1 MDRRLFTAGLTSFAA
16 AGLPSL
22 ASPRI
27 ASAQGLQAGRPI
39 KLVVPF
45 PAGGS
50 TDVIGRIMA
59 EGLATRLATPVVI
72 ENKPGAGG
80 TIGAAQVAKAAPD
93 GHELLIASVAIST
106 NHHIF
111 RNLSFDP
118 VKDLAPV
125 SFVATVPNALLLG
138 PHMAAR
144 STTDLIA
151 AAKAAPGKITY
162 GSAGIGTSAHLAAEL
177 FCQATGITMTHVPY
191 RGTGPAL
198 NDLVGGRLDV
208 MFDILTA
215 AIAQVKAGTVRALG
229 MTTLQP
235 NPLLPGVPPV
245 AETVAGFEVT
255 TWNGVF
261 APAATP
267 PATIERISTAI
278 AAVMAEPDVKSRL
291 SELSVEARGTPP
303 AELAALLAAESDK
316 WGRLVR
322 TANIRSGD

>member
-1 MDRRLFTAGLTSFAA
+1 M
-16 AGLPSL
+16 
-22 ASPRI
+22 
-27 ASAQGLQAGRPI
+27 
-39 KLVVPF
+39 VPF

-125 SFVATVPNALLLG
+125 SFVATVPNALLVG

-144 STTDLIA
+144 STADLIA

-162 GSAGIGTSAHLAAEL
+162 GSAASAHRPISPR
-177 FCQATGITMTHVPY
+177 T
-191 RGTGPAL
+191 
-198 NDLVGGRLDV
+198 
-208 MFDILTA
+208 
-215 AIAQVKAGTVRALG
+215 
-229 MTTLQP
+229 
-235 NPLLPGVPPV
+235 LLPG
-245 AETVAGFEVT
+245 
-255 TWNGVF
+255 
-261 APAATP
+261 
-267 PATIERISTAI
+267 ERAS
-278 AAVMAEPDVKSRL
+278 P
-291 SELSVEARGTPP
+291 
-303 AELAALLAAESDK
+303 
-316 WGRLVR
+316 
-322 TANIRSGD
+322 

>member
-1 MDRRLFTAGLTSFAA
+1 MDRRLFAATLTSFAA

-22 ASPRI
+22 AAPRM
-27 ASAQGLQAGRPI
+27 AAAQGLQAGRPI

-50 TDVIGRIMA
+50 TDVIGRILA
-59 EGLATRLATPVVI
+59 EGLATRLETPIVI

-80 TIGAAQVAKAAPD
+80 TIGATQVAKAAPD

-111 RNLSFDP
+111 RNLAFDP

-125 SFVATVPNALLLG
+125 SFVATVPNALLVG
-138 PHMAAR
+138 PHMAVR
-144 STTDLIA
+144 STADLIA

-177 FCQATGITMTHVPY
+177 FCQMTGVTMTHVPY

-229 MTTLQP
+229 VTTLQP

-245 AETVAGFEVT
+245 AETVPGFEVT

-267 PATIERISTAI
+267 PATITRISDAI
-278 AAVMAEPDVKSRL
+278 AAVMGEASVKTRL
-291 SELSVEARGTPP
+291 AELSVEARGTPP
-303 AELAALLAAESDK
+303 AGLAALLASESDK

-322 TANIRSGD
+322 AANIRSGD

>member
-1 MDRRLFTAGLTSFAA
+1 MDRRLFAATLTSFAA

-22 ASPRI
+22 AAPRM
-27 ASAQGLQAGRPI
+27 AAAQGLQAGRPI

-59 EGLATRLATPVVI
+59 EGLATRLETPIVI

-80 TIGAAQVAKAAPD
+80 TIGATQVAKAAPD

-111 RNLSFDP
+111 RNLAFDP

-125 SFVATVPNALLLG
+125 SFVATVPNALLVG
-138 PHMAAR
+138 PHMAVR
-144 STTDLIA
+144 STADLIA
-151 AAKAAPGKITY
+151 VAKAAPGKITY

-177 FCQATGITMTHVPY
+177 FCQMTGVTMTHVPY

-215 AIAQVKAGTVRALG
+215 AIAQVKASTVRALG
-229 MTTLQP
+229 VTTLQP

-245 AETVAGFEVT
+245 AETVPGFEVT

-267 PATIERISTAI
+267 PATITRISDAI
-278 AAVMAEPDVKSRL
+278 AAVMGDASVKMRL
-291 SELSVEARGTPP
+291 AELSVEARGTPP
-303 AELAALLAAESDK
+303 AGLAALLASESDK

-322 TANIRSGD
+322 AANIRSGD

>member
-1 MDRRLFTAGLTSFAA
+1 MNRRLFLASAASLLASTA
-16 AGLPSL
+16 AG
-22 ASPRI
+22 ASGFP
-27 ASAQGLQAGRPI
+27 AGRPL

-50 TDVIGRIMA
+50 TDVIARIAA
-59 EGLATRLATPVVI
+59 EGLGGRLGIPVVI

-80 TIGAAQVAKAAPD
+80 TIGASQVAKATPD
-93 GHELLIASVAIST
+93 GHELLVASVSIST

-111 RNLSFDP
+111 KSLPFDP
-118 VKDLAPV
+118 LKDLAPV
-125 SFVATVPNALLLG
+125 SLIATVPNVLLVG
-138 PHMAAR
+138 PHVTMR
-144 STTDLIA
+144 STADLIA

-177 FCQATGITMTHVPY
+177 FCQMTGVTMTHVPY

-198 NDLVGGRLDV
+198 NDLIGGRLDV

-215 AIAQVKAGTVRALG
+215 VVQQVKAGTVRALAV
-229 MTTLQP
+229 TTP
-235 NPLLPGVPPV
+235 GRNPLLPELPPV
-245 AETVAGFEVT
+245 ADTLPGFEVT

-267 PATIERISTAI
+267 
-278 AAVMAEPDVKSRL
+278 AAVIDSLSAAIVQVMRQDGVRTRL
-291 SELSVEARGTPP
+291 AELSVEALGSSPT
-303 AELAALLAAESDK
+303 ELAAWLTAESDK

-322 TANIRSGD
+322 SANIRSND

>member
-1 MDRRLFTAGLTSFAA
+1 MDRRLFIASTASFAA
-16 AGLPSL
+16 GCLSAGSIPSAL
-22 ASPRI
+22 AQ
-27 ASAQGLQAGRPI
+27 ALQPGRPI

-59 EGLATRLATPVVI
+59 EGLATRLALPVVI

-80 TIGAAQVAKAAPD
+80 TIGATQVAKAAPD
-93 GHELLIASVAIST
+93 GHELLIASVSIST

-111 RNLSFDP
+111 RNLAFDP

-125 SFVATVPNALLLG
+125 SFVATVPNALLAG
-138 PHMAAR
+138 PHMSVR
-144 STTDLIA
+144 STADLIA
-151 AAKAAPGKITY
+151 AARAAPGKITY

-177 FCQATGITMTHVPY
+177 FCQITGVTMTHVPY

-215 AIAQVKAGTVRALG
+215 AIGQVKAGSVRALG
-229 MTTLQP
+229 VTTLQR
-235 NPLLPGVPPV
+235 NPLLPDLPPV
-245 AETVAGFEVT
+245 ADTLPGFEVT

-267 PATIERISTAI
+267 PAVVELLSGAS
-278 AAVMAEPDVKSRL
+278 AAVMDEDGVKSRL
-291 SELSVEARGTPP
+291 AELSVEARGTPP
-303 AELAALLAAESDK
+303 ADLAALLAAESEK

-322 TANIRSGD
+322 IANIRSGD

>member
-1 MDRRLFTAGLTSFAA
+1 MNRRLFLASTASLLASTA
-16 AGLPSL
+16 AG
-22 ASPRI
+22 ASGFP
-27 ASAQGLQAGRPI
+27 AGRPL

-50 TDVIGRIMA
+50 TDVIARITA
-59 EGLATRLATPVVI
+59 EGLGGRLGVPVVI

-80 TIGAAQVAKAAPD
+80 TIGASQVAKATPD
-93 GHELLIASVAIST
+93 GHELLVASVSIST

-111 RNLSFDP
+111 KSLPFDP
-118 VKDLAPV
+118 LKDLAPV
-125 SFVATVPNALLLG
+125 SLIATVPNVLLVG
-138 PHMAAR
+138 PHVTMR
-144 STTDLIA
+144 STADLIA

-177 FCQATGITMTHVPY
+177 FCQMTGVTMTHVPY

-198 NDLVGGRLDV
+198 NDLIGGRLDV

-215 AIAQVKAGTVRALG
+215 VVQQVKAGTVRALAV
-229 MTTLQP
+229 TTP
-235 NPLLPGVPPV
+235 GRNPLLPELPPV
-245 AETVAGFEVT
+245 ADTLPGFEVT

-267 PATIERISTAI
+267 
-278 AAVMAEPDVKSRL
+278 AAVIDSLSAAIVQVMRQDGVRTRL
-291 SELSVEARGTPP
+291 AELSVEALGSSPT
-303 AELAALLAAESDK
+303 ELAAWLTAESDK

-322 TANIRSGD
+322 SANIRSND

>member
-27 ASAQGLQAGRPI
+27 ASAQSLQAGRPI

-125 SFVATVPNALLLG
+125 SFVATVPNALLVG

-144 STTDLIA
+144 STADLIA

-177 FCQATGITMTHVPY
+177 FCQATGVTMTHVPY

-229 MTTLQP
+229 VTTLQP

-267 PATIERISTAI
+267 PATIERISSAI
-278 AAVMAEPDVKSRL
+278 AAVMAEPEVKNRL

-303 AELAALLAAESDK
+303 ADLAALLAAESEK

-322 TANIRSGD
+322 VANIRSGD

>member
-1 MDRRLFTAGLTSFAA
+1 MDRRLFIAGLTRFMA

-22 ASPRI
+22 TASRI
-27 ASAQGLQAGRPI
+27 AAAQGLQAGRPI

-59 EGLATRLATPVVI
+59 EGLAARLATPIVV

-80 TIGAAQVAKAAPD
+80 TIGATQVAKAAPD

-111 RNLSFDP
+111 RNLAFDP
-118 VKDLAPV
+118 VRDLAPV
-125 SFVATVPNALLLG
+125 SFVATVPNALLVG

-177 FCQATGITMTHVPY
+177 FCQMTGITMTHVPY

-215 AIAQVKAGTVRALG
+215 AIGQVKAGSVRALG
-229 MTTLQP
+229 VTTLQP

-245 AETVAGFEVT
+245 AETVRDFEVT

-267 PATIERISTAI
+267 AATVTHISTAI
-278 AAVMAEPDVKSRL
+278 AAVMGDASVKNRL
-291 SELSVEARGTPP
+291 AALSVEARGTGPT
-303 AELAALLAAESDK
+303 ELASLLASESDK
-316 WGRLVR
+316 WGGLVR
-322 TANIRSGD
+322 AANIRSGD

>member
-1 MDRRLFTAGLTSFAA
+1 MDRRLFIASTASFAA
-16 AGLPSL
+16 ACLSAGRIPSAL
-22 ASPRI
+22 
-27 ASAQGLQAGRPI
+27 AQGLQPGRPI

-59 EGLATRLATPVVI
+59 EGLATRLALPVVI

-80 TIGAAQVAKAAPD
+80 TIGATQVAKAAPD
-93 GHELLIASVAIST
+93 GHELLIASVSIST

-111 RNLSFDP
+111 RNLAFDP

-125 SFVATVPNALLLG
+125 SFVATVPNALLAG
-138 PHMAAR
+138 PHMSVR
-144 STTDLIA
+144 STADLIA
-151 AAKAAPGKITY
+151 AARAAPGKITY

-177 FCQATGITMTHVPY
+177 FCQMTGVTMTHVPY

-215 AIAQVKAGTVRALG
+215 AIGQVKAGSVRALG
-229 MTTLQP
+229 VTTLQR
-235 NPLLPGVPPV
+235 NPLLPDLPPV
-245 AETVAGFEVT
+245 ADTLPGFEVT

-267 PATIERISTAI
+267 PALVERLSGAI
-278 AAVMAEPDVKSRL
+278 AAVMGEDGVKSRL
-291 SELSVEARGTPP
+291 AELSIEARGTPP
-303 AELAALLAAESDK
+303 ADLAALLAAESEK

-322 TANIRSGD
+322 IANIRSGD

>member
-1 MDRRLFTAGLTSFAA
+1 MDRRLFIASTASFAA
-16 AGLPSL
+16 ACLSAGSIPSAL
-22 ASPRI
+22 AQ
-27 ASAQGLQAGRPI
+27 ALQPGRPI

-59 EGLATRLATPVVI
+59 EGLATRLALPVVI

-80 TIGAAQVAKAAPD
+80 TIGATQVAKAAPD
-93 GHELLIASVAIST
+93 GHELLIASVSIST

-111 RNLSFDP
+111 RNLAFDP

-125 SFVATVPNALLLG
+125 SFVATVPNALLAG
-138 PHMAAR
+138 PHMSVR
-144 STTDLIA
+144 STADLIA
-151 AAKAAPGKITY
+151 AARAAPGKITY

-177 FCQATGITMTHVPY
+177 FCQMTGVTMTHVPY

-215 AIAQVKAGTVRALG
+215 AIGQVKAGSVRALG
-229 MTTLQP
+229 VTTLQR
-235 NPLLPGVPPV
+235 NPLLPDLPPV
-245 AETVAGFEVT
+245 ADTLPGFEVT

-267 PATIERISTAI
+267 PAVVELLSGAI
-278 AAVMAEPDVKSRL
+278 AAVMGEDGVKSRL
-291 SELSVEARGTPP
+291 AELSVEARGTSP
-303 AELAALLAAESDK
+303 ADLAALLAAESEK

>member
-1 MDRRLFTAGLTSFAA
+1 MNRRLFLASAASLLASTA
-16 AGLPSL
+16 AG
-22 ASPRI
+22 ASGFP
-27 ASAQGLQAGRPI
+27 AGRPL

-50 TDVIGRIMA
+50 TDVIARIAA
-59 EGLATRLATPVVI
+59 EGLGGRLGVPVVI

-80 TIGAAQVAKAAPD
+80 TIGASQVAKATPD
-93 GHELLIASVAIST
+93 GHELLVASVSIST

-111 RNLSFDP
+111 KSLPFDP
-118 VKDLAPV
+118 LKDLAPV
-125 SFVATVPNALLLG
+125 SLIATVPNVLLVG
-138 PHMAAR
+138 PHMTMR
-144 STTDLIA
+144 STADLIA

-177 FCQATGITMTHVPY
+177 FCQMTGVTMTHVPY

-198 NDLVGGRLDV
+198 NDLIGGRLDV

-215 AIAQVKAGTVRALG
+215 VVQQVKAGTVRALAV
-229 MTTLQP
+229 TTP
-235 NPLLPGVPPV
+235 GRNPLLPELPPV
-245 AETVAGFEVT
+245 AETLPGFEVT

-267 PATIERISTAI
+267 
-278 AAVMAEPDVKSRL
+278 AAVIDSLSAAIVQVMRQDGVRTRL
-291 SELSVEARGTPP
+291 AELSVEALGSSPT
-303 AELAALLAAESDK
+303 ELAAWLTAESDK

-322 TANIRSGD
+322 SANIRSND

>member
-22 ASPRI
+22 ASPRL
-27 ASAQGLQAGRPI
+27 ASAQGLQPGRPI

-59 EGLATRLATPVVI
+59 EGLATRLETPVVI

-80 TIGAAQVAKAAPD
+80 TIGATQVAKASPD

-111 RNLSFDP
+111 RNLAFDP

-125 SFVATVPNALLLG
+125 SFVASVPNALLVG

-177 FCQATGITMTHVPY
+177 FCQATGVTMTHVPY

-229 MTTLQP
+229 VTTLRP
-235 NPLLPGVPPV
+235 NPLLPGVPTV
-245 AETVAGFEVT
+245 AETVPGFEVS

-267 PATIERISTAI
+267 PATIERISAAI
-278 AAVMAEPDVKSRL
+278 AAVMGEASVKSRL
-291 SELSVEARGTPP
+291 AELSVEARGTPP
-303 AELAALLAAESDK
+303 ADLAALLASESDK

-322 TANIRSGD
+322 AANIRSGD